1 MSAQKDLENRIKDV
15 TKSLAKNK
23 TAKQFKPL
31 AKLLWQNIDPE
42 DIAPFTTGETTLF
55 TENAARL
62 LANRKPGAAK
72 VSVYNPDNSGK
83 PGNNDSNEGQADH
96 ISVVEIINDD
106 MPFLFDSIVALLSDA
121 EHPISLIS
129 HPVLSVTR
137 TPGGNL
143 RELSPQSSAGDKF
156 IRESFMHIHIER
168 IESATHRD
176 ALVVEIIQ
184 TLGEIRAAVL
194 DWRTM
199 QTRVRDAAESYQ
211 KNPPPVPVE
220 ELTESIAFLHWVLDN
235 NFTLLGVRDYSFKGG
250 SKHGALG
257 SLPKTGLG
265 VLRNPKKKVLS
276 RGSTTEAITPKIRAY
291 LRQPSPLI
299 ITKSDTI
306 SKVHRRTAMDYI
318 GIKQFD
324 KNGELSGEIRIIG
337 LFTSTAYTSSPRS
350 IPMIRR
356 KIDSVIATAGL
367 NPQSHS
373 GKGMLNVLESFPRDE
388 LFQMDT
394 EALHDMTIGII
405 KLEERPRPKLFVRHD
420 RFDRFISAFVYIPR
434 ERFNSSIRSKVG
446 ALLCQAYNGHVT
458 NFSPF
463 FNDTTLVRVHFTIGR
478 NPGERPKP
486 DPAKIET
493 DIISVVRTWDDRLA
507 DIIAVSFK
515 PKITATLKKKYLG
528 AFSAAYEEAF
538 TPDSSIYDIREIES
552 LAEGDKIGVHFFNI
566 EKEPRSR
573 CRLKLYHYDQPVSLS
588 ARLPIIEN
596 MGLRATEEST
606 FTLAPRSNGKTRTVF
621 VHEVTLESRD
631 DSDIAMD
638 DLARNLEE
646 CFLAVWERQAENDQ
660 FNALVLKAG
669 FDWRDASLLR
679 ACGKYLRQVGI
690 AYSADYMATTLV
702 KHAEISQKLRE
713 AFYIRFDIS
722 RKNSKGKLESK
733 ESRRPLLSKLAAE
746 ISNDLQDVPSL
757 DEDQIVRRYLN
768 LIRSINRTNYFQT
781 LDDGARR
788 PTISFKINSPDVE
801 ELPLPHPF
809 AEIFVYSPDV
819 EGIHL
824 RGGKIARGGLRW
836 SDRPEDFRTEVL
848 GLAKAQNV
856 KNAVI
861 VPVGSKGGFVPKNLS
876 VGGSREE
883 IFAEG
888 TRVYK
893 LFVSSLIQISDNL
906 DGEKV
911 IPPRD
916 VLRNDGDDPYLV
928 VAADKGTATFSD
940 TANAISQEHG
950 FWLDDAFASGG
961 SAGYDHKKMGITARG
976 GWEAVKRHFMETDID
991 IQSTPFSVIGIGDMS
1006 GDVFGNG
1013 MLLSKQI
1020 KLIAAFDH
1028 RDIFIDPT
1036 PDPSK
1041 SHKERNRI
1049 FNLTRSS
1056 WKDYNEKLISKG
1068 GGIFSRQLKA
1078 IPLSKEM
1085 RDISGLTGKT
1095 ATPNQLIQA
1104 ILKTKAD
1111 LLWFGGIGTYVRATL
1126 ENNADVGDR
1135 ANDQIRITAAELQVK
1150 AIGEGA
1156 NLGITQKARIEFA
1169 LNGGRI
1175 NTDAIDNSAGVNS
1188 SDVEVNFKI
1197 ALGAAEK
1204 AGKLKR
1210 NQRNKLLAS
1219 MTDDVAA
1226 LVLRNNYLQTLC
1238 LSICQVRGTAEFGYT
1253 KRLME
1258 AMESQGILNRK
1269 LEDLPDG
1276 SVLADREVTG
1286 TDFARPELSVL
1297 IAYSKIA
1304 LFDDLIETS
1313 VPDDL
1318 YFESQ
1323 LFRYFPPLMAKKFNA
1338 EIVGHKLRRE
1348 IITTLLANSVI
1359 NRGGPTFVYRL
1370 IEETGHSAAD
1380 IAKAF
1385 ILARDAFGF
1394 TEMNDAV
1401 DALDNKIPGK
1411 VQIRLYVELQR
1422 VLRRA
1427 TVWFLINVDF
1437 NEGLDKLV
1445 QHYQAGLNEL
1455 RSNFDKAL
1463 PQEGT
1468 ASVKARFDTY
1478 RESGVPKDIATLFSQ
1493 LRHMQRGPD
1502 IVQVATRTKQPVD
1515 AVAKTFF
1522 NVAAGLGIDRL
1533 FTQSAQIVASEY
1545 YDRLAINRTLDGIVQ
1560 THRAIVLEIMSSKNA
1575 ANRNWQKWTNS
1586 NKTSVTR
1593 VQSSMEELLKGKN
1606 FNLAK
1611 LAVAASQ
1618 LNDLTN

>member
-1 MSAQKDLENRIKDV
+1 MPLPTNPDTRIKEI
-15 TKSLAKNK
+15 TKALTKGK
-23 TAKQFKPL
+23 TPEQAGKIAPI
-31 AKLLWQNIDPE
+31 AKLLWQNVAPE
-42 DIAPFTTGETTLF
+42 DIEPFTVNEITALTQKT
-55 TENAARL
+55 ADH
-62 LANRKPGAAK
+62 LAKFKPGSAK
-72 VSVYNPDNSGK
+72 VTVYNPGDNG
-83 PGNNDSNEGQADH
+83 GQADN
-96 ISVVEIINDD
+96 ITVVEIINDD
-106 MPFLFDSIVALLSDA
+106 MPFLFDSTVAFITDVDYT
-121 EHPISLIS
+121 ISLIA
-129 HPVLSVTR
+129 HPIISVAR
-137 TPGGNL
+137 TPGGSL
-143 RELSPQSSAGDKF
+143 REVSSELRAGEEF
-156 IRESFMHIHIER
+156 IRESIMHIHIDR
-168 IESATHRD
+168 IESAAERD
-176 ALVVEIIQ
+176 ALHDEIVS
-184 TLGEIRAAVL
+184 TLVEIRAAVL
-194 DWRTM
+194 DWRIM
-199 QTRVRDAAESYQ
+199 QTRVKDAIEAYQ
-211 KNPPPVPVE
+211 RTPPPVPVE
-220 ELTESIAFLHWVLDN
+220 ELTESMEFLQWLLDN
-235 NFTLLGVRDYSFKGG
+235 HFTLLGVRDYSFEGG
-250 SKHGALG
+250 SEQGALVA
-257 SLPKTGLG
+257 LPKTGLG
-265 VLRNPKKKVLS
+265 VLRNPERKVLS

-299 ITKSDTI
+299 ITKSDSI

-324 KNGELSGEIRIIG
+324 KDGELVGEIRIVG
-337 LFTSTAYTSSPRS
+337 LFTSTAYTSSPRY
-350 IPMIRR
+350 IPLIRR
-356 KIDSVIATAGL
+356 KIDSVIAKAGL

-394 EALHDMTIGII
+394 EALHDMTNGII
-405 KLEERPRPKLFVRHD
+405 RLEERPRTKLFVRHD
-420 RFDRFISAFVYIPR
+420 RFDRFVSAYVYISR
-434 ERFNSSIRSKVG
+434 ERFNSGIRSKVG
-446 ALLCQAYNGHVT
+446 ALLAGAYNGRVT

-463 FNDTTLVRVHFTIGR
+463 FSDTPLVRVHFIIAR
-478 NPGERPKP
+478 NPGDAPKT
-486 DPAKIET
+486 DFAKIEA
-493 DIISVVRTWDDRLA
+493 DIVDVVRTWDDRLA
-507 DIIAVSFK
+507 ETIADHFK
-515 PKITATLKKKYLG
+515 PKITAYLKKKYFG

-538 TPDSSIYDIREIES
+538 SPDSSIYDIREIES
-552 LAEGDKIGVHFFNI
+552 LEEGTKIGVHFFNI
-566 EKEPRSR
+566 EKEPRNR
-573 CRLKLYHYDQPVSLS
+573 CRLKLYHYDQSVSLS

-606 FTLAPRSNGKTRTVF
+606 FTVAPRRNSDTRTVF
-621 VHEVTLESRD
+621 IHEVTLESRD
-631 DSDIAMD
+631 EADIAMD
-638 DLARNLEE
+638 DLARKLED
-646 CFLAVWERQAENDQ
+646 CFLAVWERRAENDP
-660 FNALVLKAG
+660 FNALVLKAQ
-669 FDWRDASLLR
+669 FDWRDAALLR

-690 AYSADYMATTLV
+690 AYSSDYMAATLV
-702 KHAEISQKLRE
+702 KHADIAKMLLEV
-713 AFYIRFDIS
+713 FYLRFDIS
-722 RKNSKGKLESK
+722 RKTANGTIESK
-733 ESRRPLLSKLAAE
+733 LTRRPLTSKLAAK
-746 ISNDLQDVPSL
+746 ISSDLQEVPSL

-768 LIRSINRTNYFQT
+768 LIRSINRTNYFQN
-781 LDDGARR
+781 LDGGVR
-788 PTISFKINSPDVE
+788 PATISFKINSADIE
-801 ELPLPHPF
+801 ELPEPRPF

-861 VPVGSKGGFVPKNLS
+861 VPVGAKGGFVPKNLPE
-876 VGGSREE
+876 GGGREE

-888 TRVYK
+888 TRAYK
-893 LFVSSLIQISDNL
+893 LFVSALLDISDNL

-916 VLRNDGDDPYLV
+916 ILRNDEDDPYLV

-940 TANAISQEHG
+940 TANAIAQEHG

-976 GWEAVKRHFMETDID
+976 GWEAVKRHFREVDID
-991 IQSTPFSVIGIGDMS
+991 TQSTPFRVIGVGDMS

-1013 MLLSKQI
+1013 MLLSQQI
-1020 KLIAAFDH
+1020 KLVAAFDH

-1036 PDPSK
+1036 PDPAK
-1041 SHKERNRI
+1041 SYKERARI
-1049 FNLTRSS
+1049 FELPRSS
-1056 WKDYNEKLISKG
+1056 WKDYNEKLISSG

-1085 RDISGLTGKT
+1085 REISGLSGKT
-1095 ATPNQLIQA
+1095 ATPNQLIA
-1104 ILKTKAD
+1104 GILKTDAD
-1111 LLWFGGIGTYVRATL
+1111 LLWFGGIGTYVRASL

-1135 ANDQIRITAAELQVK
+1135 ANDQIRVTASDLRVK

-1169 LNGGRI
+1169 LKGGRI

-1210 NQRNKLLAS
+1210 AQRNKLLAA

-1238 LSICQVRGTAEFGYT
+1238 LSMCQARGSAEFGYT

-1258 AMESQGILNRK
+1258 AMEAQGLLNSK

-1276 SVLADREVTG
+1276 TVLADREATG
-1286 TDFARPELSVL
+1286 TDFTRPELSVL
-1297 IAYSKIA
+1297 VAYSKIA

-1313 VPDDL
+1313 VPDDP

-1323 LFRYFPPLMAKKFNA
+1323 LFRYFPARMAKRFNA

-1348 IITTLLANSVI
+1348 IITTLLANSII
-1359 NRGGPTFVYRL
+1359 NRGGPTFIYRL

-1394 TEMNDAV
+1394 TEMNDQV
-1401 DALDNKIPGK
+1401 DELDNKVSGET
-1411 VQIRLYVELQR
+1411 QIKLYVELQR

-1427 TVWFLINVDF
+1427 TVWFLLNVDF
-1437 NEGLDKLV
+1437 EQGLDKLV
-1445 QHYQAGLNEL
+1445 IHYAKGLKEL
-1455 RSNFDKAL
+1455 QRNFDKAL
-1463 PQEGT
+1463 PDAGKQT
-1468 ASVKARFDTY
+1468 VKARFDDY
-1478 RESGVPKDIATLFSQ
+1478 IKNGLPKEIATLFSQ

-1502 IVQVATRTKQPVD
+1502 IVQVATRTKQPV
-1515 AVAKTFF
+1515 AEVARTFF
-1522 NVAAGLGIDRL
+1522 DVAVGLGVDRL
-1533 FTQSAQIVASEY
+1533 FAHSSQIVASEY
-1545 YDRLAINRTLDGIVQ
+1545 YDRLAVNRTLDGIVQ
-1560 THRAIVLEIMSSKNA
+1560 THRGLAFEIMSARSSSD
-1575 ANRNWQKWTNS
+1575 RNWQKWSQN
-1586 NKTSVTR
+1586 NHESVKR
-1593 VQSSMEELLKGKN
+1593 VQESMEELMKARG

-1618 LNDLTN
+1618 LSDLSG

>member
-1 MSAQKDLENRIKDV
+1 MTSKKNLDTRIKDI
-15 TKSLAKNK
+15 TKALKKNK
-23 TAKQFKPL
+23 SAAVMAPLVKQ
-31 AKLLWQNIDPE
+31 LWQHVAPE
-42 DIAPFTTGETTLF
+42 DVAPFSTSETVAF
-55 TENAARL
+55 TEKTASHL
-62 LANRKPGAAK
+62 SKRKPGSAE
-72 VSVYNPDNSGK
+72 VYVYNLTGSD
-83 PGNNDSNEGQADH
+83 GQAENVT
-96 ISVVEIINDD
+96 VVEIINDD
-106 MPFLFDSIVALLSDA
+106 MPFLFDSVIAALMDLDNS
-121 EHPISLIS
+121 ISLIA
-129 HPVLSVTR
+129 HPVVSVVR
-137 TPGGNL
+137 TPGGAL
-143 RELSPQSSAGDKF
+143 KEISTDQRAGEGF
-156 IRESFMHIHIER
+156 IRESVMHIHIDR
-168 IESATHRD
+168 IEGTAARD
-176 ALVVEIIQ
+176 ALHDELVE
-184 TLGEIRAAVL
+184 TLKEIRAAVL
-194 DWRTM
+194 DWRLM
-199 QTRVRDAAESYQ
+199 QTRIKDAIDAYQ
-211 KNPPPVPVE
+211 RTPPPLPVG
-220 ELTESIAFLHWVLDN
+220 ELTESMEFLQWLLDN
-235 NFTLLGVRDYSFKGG
+235 HFTLLGVRDYSFQGG
-250 SKHGALG
+250 SKDGALA

-265 VLRNPKKKVLS
+265 VLRDPKKKVLS

-299 ITKSDTI
+299 ITKSDAV
-306 SKVHRRTAMDYI
+306 SKVHRRTVMDYI

-324 KNGELSGEIRIIG
+324 ANGELAGEIRIVG
-337 LFTSTAYTSSPRS
+337 LFTSTAYTSSPRY
-350 IPMIRR
+350 IPLIRR
-356 KIDSVIATAGL
+356 KIDSVISKAGL
-367 NPQSHS
+367 NPQSHT

-388 LFQMDT
+388 LFQMDSD
-394 EALHDMTIGII
+394 ALHDMADGII
-405 KLEERPRPKLFVRHD
+405 RLEERPRTKLFVRHD
-420 RFDRFISAFVYIPR
+420 RFDRFVSAYVYIPR
-434 ERFNSSIRSKVG
+434 DRFNSSIRLKVG
-446 ALLCQAYNGHVT
+446 AVLAAAYNGRVT

-463 FNDTTLVRVHFTIGR
+463 FSDTPLVRVHFIIAR
-478 NPGERPKP
+478 NAGEAPKIKL
-486 DPAKIET
+486 DDVED
-493 DIISVVRTWDDRLA
+493 DIVNVVRTWDDRLGE
-507 DIIAVSFK
+507 IIVENFNSK
-515 PKITATLKKKYLG
+515 VTTGLKKRYRG

-538 TPDSSIYDIREIES
+538 LPSSSVYDIHEIEE
-552 LAEGDKIGVHFFNI
+552 LNQGDKIGVHFFNI
-566 EKEPRSR
+566 EKEARNR

-606 FTLAPRSNGKTRTVF
+606 FTVAPHNNGDTRTVF
-621 VHEVTLESRD
+621 IHEVTLESRD

-638 DLARNLEE
+638 DLARKLEA

-660 FNALVLKAG
+660 FNALVLNAEL
-669 FDWRDASLLR
+669 DWRDAALLR

-690 AYSADYMATTLV
+690 AYSADYMASTLV
-702 KHAEISQKLRE
+702 KHPGIAKKLLEI
-713 AFYIRFDIS
+713 FYVRFDIS
-722 RKNSKGKLESK
+722 RKSANGKMESK
-733 ESRRPLLSKLAAE
+733 ATRRPLISKLAAK
-746 ISNDLQDVPSL
+746 ISDDLQSVPSL

-781 LDDGARR
+781 LADGSQPQA
-788 PTISFKINSPDVE
+788 ISFKINSKDIE
-801 ELPLPHPF
+801 ELPEPRPF

-861 VPVGSKGGFVPKNLS
+861 VPVGSKGGFVPKNLPE
-876 VGGSREE
+876 GGSREE

-893 LFVSSLIQISDNL
+893 LFISSLIQISDNL

-911 IPPRD
+911 VPPVG
-916 VLRNDGDDPYLV
+916 VLRNDEDDPYLV

-940 TANAISQEHG
+940 TANSIAQAHN

-976 GWEAVKRHFMETDID
+976 GWEAVKRHFREVDVDT
-991 IQSTPFSVIGIGDMS
+991 QSTPFEVIGVGDMS

-1028 RDIFIDPT
+1028 RDIFIDPN
-1036 PDPSK
+1036 PDTAASY
-1041 SHKERNRI
+1041 KERDRI
-1049 FNLTRSS
+1049 FKLARSS
-1056 WKDYNEKLISKG
+1056 WQDYNEKLISKG
-1068 GGIFSRQLKA
+1068 GGIFPRSLKA

-1095 ATPNQLIQA
+1095 ATPNQLMQG
-1104 ILKTKAD
+1104 ILKTEAD
-1111 LLWFGGIGTYVRATL
+1111 LLWFGGIGTYVRASL

-1135 ANDQIRITAAELQVK
+1135 ANDQIRVTASDLRVK

-1169 LNGGRI
+1169 LKGGRI

-1210 NQRNKLLAS
+1210 PQRNKLLAA
-1219 MTDDVAA
+1219 MTDDVAE

-1238 LSICQVRGTAEFGYT
+1238 LSMCQARSSAEFGYT

-1258 AMESQGILNRK
+1258 AMESQGILNTK

-1276 SVLADREVTG
+1276 TVLADREAIGAGFT
-1286 TDFARPELSVL
+1286 RPELSVL
-1297 IAYSKIA
+1297 VAYSKIA
-1304 LFDDLIETS
+1304 LFDDLIETD
-1313 VPDDL
+1313 VPDDA

-1323 LFRYFPPLMAKKFNA
+1323 LFRYFPPLMAKKYRA

-1359 NRGGPTFVYRL
+1359 NRGGPTFIYRL
-1370 IEETGHSAAD
+1370 IEETGHSASD

-1385 ILARDAFGF
+1385 ILARDAFDF
-1394 TEMNDAV
+1394 TSMNDKV
-1401 DALDNKIPGK
+1401 DALDNKVSGK

-1427 TVWFLINVDF
+1427 TVWFLLNADF
-1437 NEGLDKLV
+1437 NQGLDKLV
-1445 QHYQAGLNEL
+1445 AHYQKGLREL
-1455 RSNFDKAL
+1455 AKNFDKAL
-1463 PQEGT
+1463 PSAGKEI
-1468 ASVKARFDTY
+1468 VKARFDDY
-1478 RESGVPKDIATLFSQ
+1478 RGKGVPKDIATLFSQ

-1502 IVQVATRTKQPVD
+1502 IVQVATRTKQPVA
-1515 AVAKTFF
+1515 AVARTFF
-1522 NVAAGLGIDRL
+1522 DVAVGLNIDRL
-1533 FTQSAQIVASEY
+1533 FAQSAQITASAY

-1560 THRAIVLEIMSSKNA
+1560 THRGIALEIMSASNA
-1575 ANRNWQKWTNS
+1575 GDRNWVKWSEKNGDA
-1586 NKTSVTR
+1586 VER
-1593 VQSSMEELLKGKN
+1593 VQASMDDLLKGKD

-1618 LNDLTN
+1618 LGDLSG